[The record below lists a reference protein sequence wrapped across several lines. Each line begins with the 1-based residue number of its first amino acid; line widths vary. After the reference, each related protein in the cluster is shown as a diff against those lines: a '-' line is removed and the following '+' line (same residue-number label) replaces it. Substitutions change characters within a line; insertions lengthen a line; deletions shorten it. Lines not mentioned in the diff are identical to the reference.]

1 MYASPMAV
9 TIEKSIK
16 LVKLAMIPIIIQSL
30 AILAYMIMYELEFN
44 YSILTLAIISVLGIV
59 TLVLTKILYGLL
71 ESGSYES
78 FLNLSIAVSIIAFI
92 TGLIIGGVLILIA
105 REKISKIYSR
115 KR

>member
-44 YSILTLAIISVLGIV
+44 
-59 TLVLTKILYGLL
+59 
-71 ESGSYES
+71 
-78 FLNLSIAVSIIAFI
+78 
-92 TGLIIGGVLILIA
+92 
-105 REKISKIYSR
+105 
-115 KR
+115 